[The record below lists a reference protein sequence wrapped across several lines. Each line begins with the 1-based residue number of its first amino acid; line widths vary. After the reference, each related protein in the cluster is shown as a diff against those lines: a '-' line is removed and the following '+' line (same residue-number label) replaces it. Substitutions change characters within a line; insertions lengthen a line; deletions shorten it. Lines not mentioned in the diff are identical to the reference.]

1 MVVLYF
7 FIFFYLLLF
16 LSHFSLYYLPLIQ
29 FCMTQNVVRYVKMP
43 PGELRG
49 DGGAEAVGI
58 PVESFHPGV
67 PRTPGAGD
75 PGHFQTPNPGV
86 FRPPNPVVSGFK
98 NFRLM
103 C

>member
-1 MVVLYF
+1 MRVAVIQLRTSVLGQDRFQTKKSVLVLVLQARCCVAKHCLVTLVV
-7 FIFFYLLLF
+7 IIRD
-16 LSHFSLYYLPLIQ
+16 S
-29 FCMTQNVVRYVKMP
+29 T
-43 PGELRG
+43 PGFPE
-49 DGGAEAVGI
+49 
-58 PVESFHPGV
+58 
-67 PRTPGAGD
+67 PRGAGD